1 MFSDVLYF
9 LLNILFSLF
18 GIALIIRAW
27 MYAIRLHPFNPYSQA
42 VLRAT
47 NWLVGP
53 LRNIVK
59 PSNRLD
65 WPTLLAC
72 WLTALVYLLLTW
84 VLLTGQLPSAEG
96 LTRSLV
102 AAVITV
108 AKWAFNIVL
117 WVTLIQAVLSWVNPM
132 APVMPLLHTLTAPAK
147 KAAAKKAPAKQ
158 ATAKKTAAKKVAAK
172 KVPAKSAAKAPAT
185 KAPAAKK
192 SATKA
197 AAVKATKTPAK
208 SSKKESTVTDT
219 STASKTV
226 KKSATK
232 AGAKAAKKTAEATTA
247 KKTRN
252 PAASWPFPTGNRP

>member
-53 LRNIVK
+53 LRSVVK
-59 PSNRLD
+59 PSNRID
-65 WPTLLAC
+65 WPTLIAC
-72 WLTALVYLLLTW
+72 WLTALVYLLLAW
-84 VLLTGQLPSAEG
+84 VLLTGQLPPAEG

-102 AAVITV
+102 AAVVTM

-132 APVMPLLHTLTAPAK
+132 APVMPLLQTLTAPLLDPIRRVMPNLGGLDLSPLVLLILA
-147 KAAAKKAPAKQ
+147 Q
-158 ATAKKTAAKKVAAK
+158 VAIMVLQRLAFSIFG
-172 KVPAKSAAKAPAT
+172 V
-185 KAPAAKK
+185 
-192 SATKA
+192 
-197 AAVKATKTPAK
+197 
-208 SSKKESTVTDT
+208 
-219 STASKTV
+219 
-226 KKSATK
+226 
-232 AGAKAAKKTAEATTA
+232 
-247 KKTRN
+247 
-252 PAASWPFPTGNRP
+252 